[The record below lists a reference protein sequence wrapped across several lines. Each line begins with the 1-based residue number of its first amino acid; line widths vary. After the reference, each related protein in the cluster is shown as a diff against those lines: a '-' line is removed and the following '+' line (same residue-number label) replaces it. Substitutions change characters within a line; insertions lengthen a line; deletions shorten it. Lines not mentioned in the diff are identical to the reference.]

1 MWNRN
6 LELIILKV
14 LIVLGIMLLLVV
26 NTYSADWY
34 SYIGKKVEVT
44 TISSSYKGT
53 VAYVVGMD
61 ICKRYDNLIQS
72 CVEKETK
79 YTMFLKNEDNTI
91 TIIRCEAIRN
101 IEEK

>member
-1 MWNRN
+1 MKKLN
-6 LELIILKV
+6 LIKIILLV
-14 LIVLGIMLLLVV
+14 AIMLLLVV
-26 NTYSADWY
+26 KVFSADWY
-34 SYIGKKVEVT
+34 NYIGKKVEVH
-44 TISSSYKGT
+44 TISGYYKGT

-79 YTMFLKNEDNTI
+79 YTMFLKNEDGTI
-91 TIIRCEAIRN
+91 TIIRCEAIRD